1 MRTTLVRYPQSFKAV
16 SAQSR
21 SGRVGYGTFFQVS
34 AAVFK
39 IRYEE
44 VAPGSW

>member
-1 MRTTLVRYPQSFKAV
+1 MRMMLARHPQVVKALKT
-16 SAQSR
+16 QSL
-21 SGRVGYGTFFQVS
+21 SGSYWMFFQVS

>member
-1 MRTTLVRYPQSFKAV
+1 MWITLARHPQGVKALN
-16 SAQSR
+16 AQSHP
-21 SGRVGYGTFFQVS
+21 GRVGHWTFFQVS

-44 VAPGSW
+44 VAPGS